1 MAYHFYIQKY
11 PQGSQGFQKVD
22 IEKTYNCKYK
32 AFKNLFFNGDISN
45 TYSEKFAEASGNRIF
60 VPNKEDL
67 AFSAFDC
74 TLELLF
80 DKQTCQDDLRKFYE
94 DVRGQRIEWSDDFR
108 NIYVSLLNT
117 EAPSVT
123 QEVLYGNRPYQLIS
137 IKFQNYLGKVFK
149 QSQIK

>member
-11 PQGSQGFQKVD
+11 PQGNQTFQKVD
-22 IEKTYNCKYK
+22 VEKTYNCKYK
-32 AFKNLFFNGDISN
+32 AFQNLFFDGNVKN
-45 TYSEKFAEASGNRIF
+45 TYSESYAEQSGNRLY
-60 VPNKEDL
+60 VPEKEDL
-67 AFSAFDC
+67 TFEAYDC

-80 DKQTCQDDLRKFYE
+80 DKQTCQDDLRRFYE
-94 DVRGQRIEWSDDFR
+94 DIRGQRLEWSDDFR
-108 NIYVSLLNT
+108 NLHISLLNT

>member
-1 MAYHFYIQKY
+1 MAYHFYIHKY
-11 PQGSQGFQKVD
+11 PQGSQTFSKVD
-22 IEKTYNCKYK
+22 VEITYNCKYK
-32 AFKNLFFNGDISN
+32 AFKDLFFDGNIKN
-45 TYSEKFAEASGNRIF
+45 TYSESYAEQSGNRLY
-60 VPNKEDL
+60 VPDKSDL
-67 AFSAFDC
+67 AFDVYDC

-94 DVRGQRIEWSDDFR
+94 DIRGQRIEWSDDFR
-108 NIYVSLLNT
+108 NLYVSLINT

-137 IKFQNYLGKVFK
+137 IKFQNYLGRVFK